1 VLMQPEA
8 QQQTPAPVG
17 NTNPDFNFIF
27 NGDQKPRR
35 HFNLPGVSSPIKLA
49 LLIIV
54 GGAVIGIFIIIL
66 SGILSPKVNTK
77 EILDVAAQAQEI
89 SRVSAS
95 VTDKSRDLNTANLAS
110 TTSTTL
116 NSQEVELIN
125 YLKRNKKKANPKNL
139 AIYLSKQTDSEIE
152 TANQNNRLS
161 EYYYSYLKKTLG
173 QYEASIKSA
182 YNTAS
187 GTNLRSSLQ
196 DFSKSTQVILSTQQ
210 LATN

>member
-8 QQQTPAPVG
+8 QQQTPAPAG

-35 HFNLPGVSSPIKLA
+35 HFNLPGASSPIKLA
-49 LLIIV
+49 LIIIG
-54 GGAVIGIFIIIL
+54 GGAVIGILIIIL

-89 SRVSAS
+89 SRVSAAVS
-95 VTDKSRDLNTANLAS
+95 DKSRDLNTANLAS

-116 NSQEVELIN
+116 NSQEAELIS

-139 AIYLSKQTDSEIE
+139 AIYLSKQTDSEAE

-161 EYYYSYLKKTLG
+161 EYYYSYLKKNLV
-173 QYEASIKSA
+173 QYEASIKTA
-182 YNTAS
+182 YDTAS
-187 GTNLRSSLQ
+187 GANLRSTLQ
-196 DFSKSTQVILSTQQ
+196 DYSKSTKVILSAQQ
-210 LATN
+210 LAIN